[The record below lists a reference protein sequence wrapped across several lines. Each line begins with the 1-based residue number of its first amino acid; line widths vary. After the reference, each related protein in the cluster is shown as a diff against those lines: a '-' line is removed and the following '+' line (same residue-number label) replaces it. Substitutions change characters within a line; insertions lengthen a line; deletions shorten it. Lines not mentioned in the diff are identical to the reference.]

1 MSDFKSRI
9 AFFNQKKDDK
19 KTENKKSNA
28 NQPTV
33 QKAINSNIK
42 PNEKLE
48 NGGPK
53 KVKEQNQKNNITKE
67 EQKPKNLNNKD
78 KDKEHANIINQNNKI
93 NISQPNKTVDSSKK
107 IDKKE
112 NAPPTK
118 KETTRPVIKD
128 DKDKGQKNL
137 KKEKVKNVVS
147 PVNSEASKIGKL
159 TNGRHPVYGS
169 KKIGEEIIEDDK
181 LDIYD
186 YPLNI
191 EYSSKEKSI
200 SILFVGQSGAG
211 KSTFINAYVNH
222 LLGITRDHKI
232 RYKLILGDAKKEK
245 DQTQSQTDFI
255 TIYNV
260 RSLKYD
266 NVLFKLIDTHSEKRS
281 CVGSIQSHLTYQSG

>member
-147 PVNSEASKIGKL
+147 SVNSEASKIGKL

-211 KSTFINAYVNH
+211 KTTFVDILLGLLNPTSGRITVDGVDIASDMRSWQKNLAYVP
-222 LLGITRDHKI
+222 
-232 RYKLILGDAKKEK
+232 
-245 DQTQSQTDFI
+245 QS
-255 TIYNV
+255 IY
-260 RSLKYD
+260 
-266 NVLFKLIDTHSEKRS
+266 LIDGTIKENVALGMK
-281 CVGSIQSHLTYQSG
+281 VPL